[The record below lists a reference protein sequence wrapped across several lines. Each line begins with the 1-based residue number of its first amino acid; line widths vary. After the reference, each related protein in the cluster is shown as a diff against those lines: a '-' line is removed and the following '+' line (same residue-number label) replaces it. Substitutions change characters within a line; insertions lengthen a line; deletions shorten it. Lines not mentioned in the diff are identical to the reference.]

1 MDWSVQISIAA
12 AGLLAGLFLGW
23 RLGVSRARS
32 AAQRSSEP
40 GRPMDRQRLAL
51 IFDLISKMTSTLI
64 YSRVLGLLLD
74 LGEQALFGAADA
86 SDPKLVS
93 AVFLFS
99 DNGTG
104 PRLRL
109 ETSRHMVQADLRAN
123 LPAIEGV
130 VAKVIDEGDPIL
142 ITQIQDDP
150 ELSQLISLQSCK
162 ALYCLPLRV
171 VLDTYGIAF
180 FAYPKEDFFT
190 PTQQDVLS
198 ILAHQAV
205 IALQNARLYQDLEQ
219 EKERMMETQEEA
231 RKKLARD
238 LHDGPTQSVSAIAM
252 RLNYTRRIAK
262 KSGKDIDQEL
272 AKIEDLALLTTKE
285 IRHMLFTLRPLVL
298 ESQGL
303 VAALKAMAEKMKD
316 TYNQNVVIE
325 VDEAVLPEMEINKQ
339 TVVFYIVEEAVNNAR
354 KYAQADVIWV
364 CLNRYSQDLALL
376 EIKDEGQGFDP
387 KAVGL
392 NYDSRGS
399 LGMVNMR
406 ERTELINGVL
416 RIDSAPG
423 KGTTIQVAIPLTE
436 EAVEKLRQRV

>member
-1 MDWSVQISIAA
+1 MDWNVQISIAA

-23 RLGVSRARS
+23 RLGAARAKR
-32 AAQRSSEP
+32 ATAQNPEADQTI
-40 GRPMDRQRLAL
+40 DRQRLAL
-51 IFDLISKMTSTLI
+51 IFELISKMTSTLI
-64 YSRVLGLLLD
+64 YSRVLNLLLD
-74 LGEQALFGAADA
+74 LGEQALFGSLEA

-109 ETSRHMVQADLRAN
+109 ETSRHLVQADLRVTLSAV
-123 LPAIEGV
+123 EGV
-130 VAKVIDEGDPIL
+130 VAKVIDDGEPVL
-142 ITQIQDDP
+142 TSQIAEDP
-150 ELSQLISLQSCK
+150 EVSQLISLRSCK
-162 ALYCLPLRV
+162 SLYCLPLRV

-180 FAYPKEDFFT
+180 FAYPREDFFT
-190 PTQQDVLS
+190 LTRQDVLS
-198 ILAHQAV
+198 ILTHQAV
-205 IALQNARLYQDLEQ
+205 IALQNAKLYQDLEL

-272 AKIEDLALLTTKE
+272 AKIEDLARLTTKE

-303 VAALKAMAEKMKD
+303 VAALKAMAEKMQD
-316 TYNQNVVIE
+316 TYSQKVLIE
-325 VDEAVLPEMEINKQ
+325 VDDAVLPEMEINKQ

-354 KYAQADVIWV
+354 KYAQAEAIWV
-364 CLNRYSQDLALL
+364 RLNRYSQDLALL
-376 EIKDEGQGFDP
+376 EVKDEGQGFDP
-387 KAVGL
+387 KSVGV

-406 ERTELINGVL
+406 ERTDLINGVL
-416 RIDSAPG
+416 RIDSSPG